1 MIPINRNGN
10 CTTDLIGSGGR
21 SCDIQSY
28 GDVLGPVLHP
38 KGWSKNVATA
48 TITAESWKDEYKA
61 FNAIPYLGVYDF
73 TQDTP
78 ENETATSSTGIM
90 STIRVGKPQFTF
102 SFDRGGCFHKSLYN
116 KRGKNRWDLSLMFE
130 TGILFATN
138 ADGSEISGFDMGLFD
153 VGTFR
158 LQQGTDP
165 QQSTAM
171 IQLVDAEQFNTQ
183 FTFLTWAELGANLSK
198 IEGVVE
204 ANVSYQTTPATGDT
218 EVIVQVAS
226 SCNYDDVILGFDATA
241 NWRLGGNSTR
251 TITGV
256 TYDTET
262 QAYTLTLSA
271 ALVDGTTVQPTL
283 IGGDYDVAEDDLGG
297 LYKGRAELVTIAE
310 PTT

>member
-21 SCDIQSY
+21 SCDIQSF

-38 KGWSKNVATA
+38 KGWSLNVATG
-48 TITAESWKDEYKA
+48 TITVDSWKDEYKA

-78 ENETATSSTGIM
+78 ENETATSSTGVM
-90 STIRVGKPQFTF
+90 SPIRTGKPQFTF

-130 TGILFATN
+130 TGILFAVS
-138 ADGSEISGFDMGLFD
+138 ADGTEISGFDMGLFD

-165 QQSTAM
+165 QQSSAM

-183 FTFLTWAELGANLSK
+183 FTFITWAELGVNLSK

-204 ANVSYQTTPATGDT
+204 ANIAYQITPVTGDT
-218 EVIVQVAS
+218 EIVVQVAS
-226 SCNYDDVILGFDATA
+226 SCNYDDVILNLDAEEH
-241 NWRLGGNSTR
+241 WRLGGNSAL
-251 TITGV
+251 TITDV
-256 TYDTET
+256 SYEPES
-262 QAYTLTLSA
+262 QAYTLTLSE
-271 ALVDGTTVQPTL
+271 ALVEGTTIQPTL
-283 IGGDYDVAEDDLGG
+283 RTGAVDVAEDDLGG
-297 LYKGRAELVTIAE
+297 LYKAHAALVTVAE